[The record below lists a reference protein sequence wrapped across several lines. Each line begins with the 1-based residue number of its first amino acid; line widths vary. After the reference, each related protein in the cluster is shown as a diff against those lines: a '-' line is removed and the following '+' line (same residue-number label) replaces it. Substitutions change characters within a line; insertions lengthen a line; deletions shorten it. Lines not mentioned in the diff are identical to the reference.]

1 MPLYDYRI
9 GHGEK
14 MVEARHAMSAS
25 PATWGELRELAGLPD
40 DGTAADTPVQK
51 VLTTGGVVGSA
62 SAKGS
67 ADLPPCM
74 GGMGAGCGKGMCG
87 M

>member
-9 GHGEK
+9 GNGERL
-14 MVEARHAMSAS
+14 VEAKHAMSAS
-25 PATWGELRELAGLPD
+25 PATWGELREIAGLPD
-40 DGTAADTPVQK
+40 DGTPADTPVQK
-51 VLTTGGVVGSA
+51 VLTTGGVVGAGSSA
-62 SAKGS
+62 R

-74 GGMGAGCGKGMCG
+74 GGMGAGCGSGMCG

>member
-9 GHGEK
+9 GQGERL
-14 MVEARHAMSAS
+14 VEASHPMNAN
-25 PATWGELRELAGLPD
+25 PATWGELRSLANLPD
-40 DGTAADTPVQK
+40 DGTPADTPVQK
-51 VLTTGGVVGSA
+51 VLTTGGVMSSGGSG
-62 SAKGS
+62 K

-74 GGMGAGCGKGMCG
+74 GGGGMGCGSGMCG

>member
-9 GHGEK
+9 GDGERLI
-14 MVEARHAMSAS
+14 EAKHAMNAS
-25 PATWGELRELAGLPD
+25 PATWGELRELAGLTD
-40 DGTAADTPVQK
+40 DGTPADTPVHK
-51 VLTTGGVVGSA
+51 VLTTGGVLSAGS
-62 SAKGS
+62 KS

-74 GGMGAGCGKGMCG
+74 GGMGMGCGKGMCG

>member
-9 GHGEK
+9 GNGERL
-14 MVEARHAMSAS
+14 VEAKHAMSAS
-25 PATWGELRELAGLPD
+25 PATWGELRAVANLPD
-40 DGTAADTPVQK
+40 DGTPADTPVQK
-51 VLTTGGVVGSA
+51 VLTTGGVVGSS
-62 SAKGS
+62 SAG

-74 GGMGAGCGKGMCG
+74 GGMGKGCGSGMCG

>member
-9 GHGEK
+9 GHGER
-14 MVEARHAMSAS
+14 MVEAKHAMSAS

-40 DGTAADTPVQK
+40 DGTPADTPVQK
-51 VLTTGGVVGSA
+51 ILTTGGVVGSA
-62 SAKGS
+62 AGKT
-67 ADLPPCM
+67 DLPPCM
-74 GGMGAGCGKGMCG
+74 GGSGMGCGKGLCG